1 MQMVEEEEA
10 PTSLPTVTRP
20 RLGEGNSQPSSPLRS
35 TFTPTLPTP
44 AHTTL
49 SNEPRP
55 SLSTLVLLPLQ
66 TSTCHPPRASRMAQL
81 PAPSRLPALVRDPS
95 SCAMTRIRP
104 CDHHAIEMPVEAA
117 AP

>member
-49 SNEPRP
+49 SNELLRP
-55 SLSTLVLLPLQ
+55 TTAVYVSYPCRLQPATHQELREWLSYPL
-66 TSTCHPPRASRMAQL
+66 
-81 PAPSRLPALVRDPS
+81 RLGYQPS
-95 SCAMTRIRP
+95 SATLRLTP
-104 CDHHAIEMPVEAA
+104 
-117 AP
+117 